1 MYSTDLRGTIAK
13 LNGRLQLLL
22 PPLLCSQR
30 SSWEQ
35 GILAQGLLECHLFFE
50 ASATPT
56 PDPLK
61 SAPYG
66 FISWL
71 YALAHDTLVRQA
83 PDGRLAVLLNGD
95 GKSDAGALD
104 PACIGPTLYYLCAV
118 ERGHRGPG
126 IDVAGLSSSFPTLRA
141 PTSPSLLDDVERMLR
156 YILEACPRSPVPQG
170 SKSPDVSTGQDRPW
184 DRHLLSHRIDAVE
197 IWSDSV
203 YMLPPFLV
211 SAAAF
216 YSREPS
222 CLVPSTL
229 TPDSTES
236 SWRCTAYEL
245 LRMGLQ
251 QVVLA
256 GEVLQAPTGEW
267 SHIFDLTAR
276 EFKRKAFWGVGNG
289 WVCCGIVRIL
299 SIALDLDLGRAFA
312 EDERDQIIGPLRR
325 VYDIL
330 LSTFRACLTH
340 MLPSYLFRDVLDDPA
355 SFVET
360 NLSQMLSY
368 TLYRLLDLHRYT
380 PAFSAMGFTAPE
392 DGELERW
399 EELAETMRRAA
410 EAKTDE
416 WGFVRDVCGSPRFDA
431 PGTAAE
437 GQAWAIMME
446 VARAQYLSHRQTAA

>member
-1 MYSTDLRGTIAK
+1 MSSMHSIDLQSTVAK

-35 GILAQGLLECHLFFE
+35 GILAQAILECHLFFE
-50 ASATPT
+50 VSDATA

-61 SAPYG
+61 SAPRG
-66 FISWL
+66 LVSWL
-71 YALAHDTLVRQA
+71 YALAHDALIRQA

-104 PACIGPTLYYLCAV
+104 PACIGPTLYYLCSV
-118 ERGHRGPG
+118 ERGRRVPRSE
-126 IDVAGLSSSFPTLRA
+126 VLASSSSFPARRG
-141 PTSPSLLDDVERMLR
+141 PTTPSLQDGAEHMLR

-170 SKSPDVSTGQDRPW
+170 SESPDLGTGQDRPW

-216 YSREPS
+216 YTREPN
-222 CLVPSTL
+222 CLAPTL
-229 TPDSTES
+229 TSTEG

-251 QVVLA
+251 QVVLTA
-256 GEVLQAPTGEW
+256 QVLQAPAGEW
-267 SHIFDLTAR
+267 SHIFDLHAR

-289 WVCCGIVRIL
+289 WVCCGIVRVL
-299 SIALDLDLGRAFA
+299 STALDLNLDGGLA
-312 EDERDQIIGPLRR
+312 EDERKEIVALLRR

-340 MLPSYLFRDVLDDPA
+340 MLPSHLFRDVLDDPA
-355 SFVET
+355 SFEET

-368 TLYRLLDLHRYT
+368 TLYRLLDLHRYS
-380 PAFSAMGFTAPE
+380 PAFRAMEFTAPE
-392 DGELERW
+392 DGEPERW
-399 EELAETMRRAA
+399 EELAEAMRRAA

-446 VARAQYLSHRQTAA
+446 VARAQYLSHKQTAA